1 VVDRANVASPVHVE
15 DEPLPANCWRHSPG
29 HRDPRMGIRG
39 AVDVACRHRVHPCR
53 HWRRR
58 CRNAR
63 PVAPG
68 MAAWLIAGNNL
79 LPGV

>member
-1 VVDRANVASPVHVE
+1 
-15 DEPLPANCWRHSPG
+15 
-29 HRDPRMGIRG
+29 
-39 AVDVACRHRVHPCR
+39 VHPCR

-68 MAAWLIAGNNL
+68 LAAWLIAGNNL